1 MHTQQTDVQTK
12 TTTQEALM
20 LKPCEAASIAGVSV
34 RTITRLCVEGKIKAT
49 KLGSSWRINRAAFL
63 LQLGI
68 EA

>member
-1 MHTQQTDVQTK
+1 MPNPTNNGNQTQ
-12 TTTQEALM
+12 LM
-20 LKPCEAASIAGVSV
+20 LKPCEAARIAGLST
-34 RTITRLCVEGKIKAT
+34 RTVTRLCVEGKIKAA